1 MIPIGKMQAQFNIS
15 INDDNIAESNEIFT
29 LIISSISLSNKI
41 STTNPQTANV
51 IIVDNDG

>member
-15 INDDNIAESNEIFT
+15 INDDNIAESNESFT
-29 LIISSISLSNKI
+29 LIINSISLSNKI
-41 STTNPQTANV
+41 STTNPQRANV